1 MASGSG
7 LGAFNMFSYDI
18 RSLIWSEAFSTEP
31 SSPKQG
37 CLDAYTSLLRA
48 SKGMYNEINE
58 FLFYGCV
65 LEILLVPI
73 PIPLFKISLGHL
85 PPQPRSLSP
94 VRQGSVQPPINA
106 LQPESLSLFPF
117 HILDQVVVRLASPCA
132 LERVG
137 VFYLWKNTKT
147 TINVLKSAGTLGR
160 LTLSFQGG
168 HLNLNPSYKPSFNG
182 FDHNF
187 FVRPFNRLRR
197 VATIIE
203 VTTDSEVAASAVDLA
218 TTNRTLGIKHEAWSE
233 RELRLELTKDWYN
246 VCLLAATP
254 GQGWSNS
261 LRTLQQLHQEIL
273 VEWLRETRSGELQF
287 IRQINWIW
295 ANCREV
301 IWELDPSLSLFT
313 KARNALKYRDWITIQ
328 HGAVCTSI
336 RKSAA
341 MLDDLTEAIEIALV
355 ACWNFKHG
363 QRSTPENSEEETPQ
377 PQLICLRRD

>member
-1 MASGSG
+1 
-7 LGAFNMFSYDI
+7 
-18 RSLIWSEAFSTEP
+18 
-31 SSPKQG
+31 
-37 CLDAYTSLLRA
+37 
-48 SKGMYNEINE
+48 MYNEINE

-73 PIPLFKISLGHL
+73 SVPLFKISLGHL
-85 PPQPRSLSP
+85 PPQSHSHSP
-94 VRQGSVQPPINA
+94 VRQGSVQPPINT
-106 LQPESLSLFPF
+106 LHPDSLSLFPF
-117 HILDQVVVRLASPCA
+117 HILEQVVVRLVSPCQ

-137 VFYLWKNTKT
+137 VFYIWKNTRT
-147 TINVLKSAGTLGR
+147 TVNVLKSAGTLSR
-160 LTLSFQGG
+160 LTLSFQGE
-168 HLNLNPSYKPSFNG
+168 HLNFNSSYKPSFNG

-187 FVRPFNRLRR
+187 FVRPFNRLRQ

-203 VTTDSEVAASAVDLA
+203 VTTDSGVAASAMDLA
-218 TTNRTLGIKHEAWSE
+218 TTNRTLGTKNEPWSE
-233 RELRLELTKDWYN
+233 RGLRLELAKDWYN

-254 GQGWSNS
+254 GQGWSSS

-273 VEWLRETRSGELQF
+273 VEWLQETRSGELEF
-287 IRQINWIW
+287 IKQINWIW
-295 ANCREV
+295 ANCREIV
-301 IWELDPSLSLFT
+301 WELDPSLSLFT
-313 KARNALKYRDWITIQ
+313 KARNALKYRDWVTLQ

-363 QRSTPENSEEETPQ
+363 QGSTRESSEEGSPG